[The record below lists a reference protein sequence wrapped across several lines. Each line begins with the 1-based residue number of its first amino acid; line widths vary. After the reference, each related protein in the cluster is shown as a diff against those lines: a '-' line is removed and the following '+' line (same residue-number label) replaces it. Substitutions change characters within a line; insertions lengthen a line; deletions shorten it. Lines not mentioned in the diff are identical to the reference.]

1 MKKYLE
7 YFYLTAAIALM
18 VAYALWGKDL
28 STTESYG
35 LIGAIVIFSF
45 LFSIRRTL
53 RRAGQQKAEQSSS
66 KDSQ

>member
-35 LIGAIVIFSF
+35 LIGGIVIFSF

-53 RRAGQQKAEQSSS
+53 RRANQQKSVQTKSR
-66 KDSQ
+66 DSQ

>member
-35 LIGAIVIFSF
+35 LIGGIVIFSF

-53 RRAGQQKAEQSSS
+53 RRVNQQKSVQTKSR
-66 KDSQ
+66 DSQ

>member
-18 VAYALWGKDL
+18 VAYALWGKNL

-35 LIGAIVIFSF
+35 LIGGIVIFSF

-53 RRAGQQKAEQSSS
+53 RRANQQKSVQTKSR
-66 KDSQ
+66 DSQ